1 MEQIIEKSLAKITR
15 FGERLRI
22 IRTLSNNTV
31 RGLARKAGVSAGTIS
46 RAEIGIAQNLDA
58 TTLFKLA
65 QALDVSM
72 DYLWTGQV
80 AKNGEV
86 GNDVRSR

>member
-1 MEQIIEKSLAKITR
+1 MEQTIEKSMAKITG

-22 IRTLSNNTV
+22 IRTLSNHTV
-31 RGLARKAGVSAGTIS
+31 RGLARKSGLSAGTIS
-46 RAEIGIAQNLDA
+46 RAEIGNGQNVDA

-72 DYLWTGQV
+72 DYLWTGH
-80 AKNGEV
+80 APKNG
-86 GNDVRSR
+86 NRQ